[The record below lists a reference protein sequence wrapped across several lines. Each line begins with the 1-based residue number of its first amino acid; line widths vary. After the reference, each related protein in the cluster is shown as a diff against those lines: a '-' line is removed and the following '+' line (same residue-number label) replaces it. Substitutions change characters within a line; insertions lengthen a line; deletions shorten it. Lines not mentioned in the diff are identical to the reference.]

1 MADTPGTD
9 CLTLDAY
16 ISLRNFRIGSRLGL
30 STMSGTGPLLLRKQT
45 SAGHHGMSRNDPK
58 ETCAFGLFDHLV
70 GALLKMQRHVEA
82 ELLGGLEIDH
92 QLELDRGLNGKLARL
107 RALEDAIGIGR
118 RAPKIVGLV
127 SSVGQQAAE
136 FSEETDRIDGREPI
150 ASRQRNDLYAM
161 DIRKAT
167 RHHDKATIRLA
178 CLCGND
184 RFDLGPVANRC
195 CDRLHCE
202 RGSGNFE

>member
-1 MADTPGTD
+1 MTDTPGPD

-70 GALLKMQRHVEA
+70 GALLKMQWHVEA
-82 ELLGGLEIDH
+82 ERLGGLEVDH
-92 QLELDRGLNGKLARL
+92 QLELDRGLDGKLARR

-118 RAPKIVGLV
+118 RAPKSTELV
-127 SSVGQQAAE
+127 ISVGHQAAE
-136 FSEETDRIDGREPI
+136 FSEETARIGSRKTV
-150 ASRQRNDLYAM
+150 ASRQRCDLRTM
-161 DIRKAT
+161 
-167 RHHDKATIRLA
+167 
-178 CLCGND
+178 G
-184 RFDLGPVANRC
+184 
-195 CDRLHCE
+195 
-202 RGSGNFE
+202 